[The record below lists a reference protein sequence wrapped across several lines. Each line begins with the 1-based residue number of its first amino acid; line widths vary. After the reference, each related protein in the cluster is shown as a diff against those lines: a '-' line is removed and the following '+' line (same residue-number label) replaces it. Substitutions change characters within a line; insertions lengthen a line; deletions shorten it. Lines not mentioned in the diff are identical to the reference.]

1 MKKMQN
7 QIDTLTKNLKQ
18 QCETT
23 ALKENVLHK
32 LTMEIHNCV
41 NFKDD
46 KLWKNEM
53 KNIYQTYVLNQ
64 EIKQVQ
70 HDPKGIEEMSRQ
82 IVHLE
87 KGIFQ
92 MNNSS
97 EKIILRREKEIYKKT
112 KENAEHIYDLNDMRK
127 QNKEFTTELSNK
139 TILLE
144 NMRNEVTKL
153 KQEAQRMKQQGFK
166 GTEGLKQE
174 SQYDEYVAPNS

>member
-1 MKKMQN
+1 
-7 QIDTLTKNLKQ
+7 
-18 QCETT
+18 
-23 ALKENVLHK
+23 
-32 LTMEIHNCV
+32 
-41 NFKDD
+41 
-46 KLWKNEM
+46 
-53 KNIYQTYVLNQ
+53 
-64 EIKQVQ
+64 
-70 HDPKGIEEMSRQ
+70 
-82 IVHLE
+82 
-87 KGIFQ
+87 

-112 KENAEHIYDLNDMRK
+112 KENAELIYDLNDMRK

-174 SQYDEYVAPNS
+174 SQFDEYVSPNS